1 MEALTTSWLL
11 RCSELEAE
19 AAGRQDKLRHL
30 KRTCQAYQSQQLHNS
45 ETLQG
50 CSVLLLKAQI
60 QKLNLSLKVQE
71 SLQHADLLCDK
82 SSRGTAQQDLPTSCS
97 ISNVEDANI
106 DQEQQK
112 MANHS
117 AILSAHHKNL
127 LAGFKKTTEQL
138 LQVQHQ
144 MQAAQDRA
152 SKLQGHILQ
161 RKMRHTK
168 LQTELHEIEWSISN
182 AAQET
187 EQQRAG
193 CAQQLGEIQARLN
206 SVKDSINVQQGQI
219 VNVEQQQLFSTKT
232 LQQRS
237 SAKQMLR
244 ALDAELSTKI
254 EEAKNKLA
262 YLAG

>member
-1 MEALTTSWLL
+1 MLTVPV
-11 RCSELEAE
+11 SELEAE

-144 MQAAQDRA
+144 MQAAQDRY
-152 SKLQGHILQ
+152 
-161 RKMRHTK
+161 
-168 LQTELHEIEWSISN
+168 
-182 AAQET
+182 ET